1 VGKCSCL
8 LKVYCFRRKVRFC
21 GKKFLTADFSLDTI
35 HRMEEFSENKD
46 PEIADELKDPAED
59 EVVWL
64 PFGPELGTGFF
75 KHQNYLTLVLGSWGF
90 SGNEVMV
97 IIAMSSWLSPKSSL
111 VKVSRKWLAWRANV
125 TLPTVD
131 VVLDKMVKRGLR
143 VVSKGVGRSAS
154 EYDLTD
160 FINRARDIARN
171 GALL

>member
-1 VGKCSCL
+1 
-8 LKVYCFRRKVRFC
+8 
-21 GKKFLTADFSLDTI
+21 
-35 HRMEEFSENKD
+35 
-46 PEIADELKDPAED
+46 
-59 EVVWL
+59 
-64 PFGPELGTGFF
+64 
-75 KHQNYLTLVLGSWGF
+75 
-90 SGNEVMV
+90 
-97 IIAMSSWLSPKSSL
+97 MSSWLSPKSSL